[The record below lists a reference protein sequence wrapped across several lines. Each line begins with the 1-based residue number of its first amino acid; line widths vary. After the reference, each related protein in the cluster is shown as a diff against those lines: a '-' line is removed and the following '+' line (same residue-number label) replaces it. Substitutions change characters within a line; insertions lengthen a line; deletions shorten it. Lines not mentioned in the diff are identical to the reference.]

1 MLVIALITPA
11 TISFLAPSPS
21 FAPSMASRA
30 SSASSASSSSSSLA
44 SQVKFKSFDDMLAS
58 YKEPVLVDFHA
69 VWCGPCQMMSK
80 ELTKV
85 GDSMEGI
92 VKIAKVDT
100 DKYPNLGSK

>member
-21 FAPSMASRA
+21 FAPSMASR
-30 SSASSASSSSSSLA
+30 ASSASSSSSSLA

>member
-11 TISFLAPSPS
+11 TLSFLAPSPS
-21 FAPSMASRA
+21 FAPSRA